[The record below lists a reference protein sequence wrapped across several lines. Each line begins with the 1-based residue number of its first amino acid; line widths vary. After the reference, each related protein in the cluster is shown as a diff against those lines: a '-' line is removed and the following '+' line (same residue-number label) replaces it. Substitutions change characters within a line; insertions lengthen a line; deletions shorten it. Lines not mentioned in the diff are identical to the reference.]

1 MDREHVEKFGTH
13 VYPDSKACYPEDKWE
28 MDGAYGYPPP
38 AEDHA
43 FVRSET
49 AESLPDFS

>member
-13 VYPDSKACYPEDKWE
+13 VHPDSKASYPEDKWE

-38 AEDHA
+38 GKDHA

-49 AESLPDFS
+49 AESQPDFS